1 MSGPVW
7 RFEPGAA
14 GLCDICFREAV
25 GLFVEGDVLDN
36 ELQPTRRVCPP
47 CLRAAGNLLIS
58 GEGGTRRPGPAYA
71 GR

>member
-14 GLCDICFREAV
+14 GLCDICFRNTI
-25 GLFVEGDVLDN
+25 GMFVEGDVIDN
-36 ELQPTRRVCPP
+36 QLQPTRRVCST
-47 CLRAAGNLLIS
+47 CMESAGPLVVR
-58 GEGGTRRPGPAYA
+58 GEAGIRRPGPAYA